1 MRRALFLPFI
11 LCAALGAAQTVMVLR
26 DGSRLKVE
34 SFEIRDA
41 LVVITALDGKL
52 QSLPLSLVDLE
63 ATQALGTVEIVPL
76 RFGWRPG
83 MAARVDVTTS
93 QGTRTHQLL
102 VREHE
107 DGLLVESSDAA
118 TSFVVT
124 LNGAFLR
131 ALEPADDPGLAEQWN
146 RLAGFWRG
154 AELELGAVYQLETE
168 LPFSRVDGRLLPM
181 LLEFGAS
188 AWVPCTPELTTA
200 ECVELVLHA
209 YPDPARVNF
218 SEQAG
223 QAIYEGLHLE
233 KTITL
238 IARAEGLIP
247 YSLTTLET
255 AKSSEAPSET
265 REQTTRFFWAQ

>member
-1 MRRALFLPFI
+1 MRQALFLPSI
-11 LCAALGAAQTVMVLR
+11 LCAALGAAQTVMVLQ
-26 DGSRLKVE
+26 DGSRLEVE

-41 LVVITALDGKL
+41 LVVITALDGRL

-83 MAARVDVTTS
+83 MTARVDVTTS
-93 QGTRTHQLL
+93 QETRTHQLV

-107 DGLLVESSDAA
+107 DGLLVERSVSA
-118 TSFVVT
+118 TGFVVT
-124 LNGAFLR
+124 LSGAFLR
-131 ALEPADDPGLAEQWN
+131 ALEPADDHGLAEQWN

-154 AELELGAVYQLETE
+154 TELELGAVYQVESE
-168 LPFSRVDGRLLPM
+168 LPFPRVNGRVLPM

-188 AWVPCTPELTTA
+188 AWVPCTPA
-200 ECVELVLHA
+200 PSKVECVELVVHA
-209 YPDPARVNF
+209 YPDPGRVSVN
-218 SEQAG
+218 EL
-223 QAIYEGLHLE
+223 YEELYLE

-238 IARAEGLIP
+238 IALADGLIP

-265 REQTTRFFWAQ
+265 REQTIRFFWAQ